1 MDRKRAAESAA
12 DAACQAEETTTI
24 FRLISLPSVTPEKT
38 KKPRWDE
45 GGESEPGAKEEGIGE
60 EAEADEDND
69 CVKDED
75 DSEDEECSDRATR
88 GSVMGFGMHARLTYR
103 EVMTDHYD
111 YVIWAKA
118 QGAATGRLRNFLEWV
133 ESPDGES
140 FPERITF
147 GMHNG
152 KSFQK
157 VAVEDPSYHRRYKAK
172 NPKCH
177 KLDDYI
183 QYFNRH
189 GNQRAANEGEMAT
202 IAFHAGIYHD
212 DGDYGEEDYYGDGD
226 YREEEEDYDDN
237 YMPPQSECD
246 NEKDD
251 EEDDASEENDD
262 EEDEDEAREA
272 YIQFAEENL

>member
-1 MDRKRAAESAA
+1 
-12 DAACQAEETTTI
+12 
-24 FRLISLPSVTPEKT
+24 VTPEKT

-45 GGESEPGAKEEGIGE
+45 GGESEPEAKEEGIGK

-88 GSVMGFGMHARLTYR
+88 NSVMGFGRHARLTYR

-118 QGAATGRLRNFLEWV
+118 HAGDATGRLRNFLEWV
-133 ESPDGES
+133 ESPEGES

-172 NPKCH
+172 NPECH

-183 QYFNRH
+183 RYFSRH

-202 IAFHAGIYHD
+202 IAFHAGIYQRITTRTAITEKGRKITMTITCRHRASATMKKMMIQRNMM
-212 DGDYGEEDYYGDGD
+212 EKMTM
-226 YREEEEDYDDN
+226 
-237 YMPPQSECD
+237 MPV
-246 NEKDD
+246 KKTM
-251 EEDDASEENDD
+251 
-262 EEDEDEAREA
+262 
-272 YIQFAEENL
+272 IKKMKIAE

>member
-12 DAACQAEETTTI
+12 DAACQAEETPKI
-24 FRLISLPSVTPEKT
+24 FRFISPPSVTPEKT

-45 GGESEPGAKEEGIGE
+45 GGESEPEAKEEGIGK

-69 CVKDED
+69 CVNDED

-88 GSVMGFGMHARLTYR
+88 NSVMGFGRHARLTYR
-103 EVMTDHYD
+103 EVMTDHYN

-118 QGAATGRLRNFLEWV
+118 HAGDATGRLRNFLEWV
-133 ESPDGES
+133 ESPEGES

-183 QYFNRH
+183 RYFNRH

-212 DGDYGEEDYYGDGD
+212 DGDYGEEDYYEDGD
-226 YREEEEDYDDN
+226 YGEEEEDYDDN
-237 YMPPQSECD
+237 YMPPPSEC
-246 NEKDD
+246 DD
-251 EEDDASEENDD
+251 EEDDDSEEYSGENDND
-262 EEDEDEAREA
+262 ASKENNDKEDEDR
-272 YIQFAEENL
+272 